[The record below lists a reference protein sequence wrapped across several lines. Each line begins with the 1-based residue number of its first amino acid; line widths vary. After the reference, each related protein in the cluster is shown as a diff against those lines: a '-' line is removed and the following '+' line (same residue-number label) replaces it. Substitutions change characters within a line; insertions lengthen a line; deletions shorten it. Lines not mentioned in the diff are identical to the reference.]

1 MDLMA
6 GILPGLIMVLQ
17 EAEAQPP
24 VDDTWVKVVSGV
36 VALILVAIIIIRRKR
51 KKKAT
56 EEEF

>member
-1 MDLMA
+1 MDLIA
-6 GILPGLIMVLQ
+6 GMLPGLVMLWQ

-36 VALILVAIIIIRRKR
+36 LALILVAIIIIRRKR